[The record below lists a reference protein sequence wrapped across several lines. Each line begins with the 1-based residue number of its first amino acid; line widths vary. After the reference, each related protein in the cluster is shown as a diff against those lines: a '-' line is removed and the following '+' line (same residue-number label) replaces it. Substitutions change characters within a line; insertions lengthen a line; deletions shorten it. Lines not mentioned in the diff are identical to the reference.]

1 MRAHNSRRALRL
13 ASGLVAAG
21 LALTAAPHALAADS
35 GSGTAMRLT
44 KTQAEKLAER
54 MEVDPQADAAKAD
67 TGQAGDDSGTG
78 LKASTDAAAN
88 IAVKDT
94 SRIENVAGLA
104 ATMPVGNKQG
114 DYITLHSNGHAARTT
129 ADGTEQWT
137 HSVES
142 LYADWGIK
150 PLRVWEKEIY
160 PPHVQMSYN
169 AVGPFTPN
177 SDQGYDSGDLTGD
190 GVPDV
195 VFTADVGINPPV
207 GVSIPGTTLT
217 SGTMVTILDGETGKT
232 AWSKFYTYANQVKIV
247 DGALLVAD
255 SPAYN
260 PAAPTGSTA
269 KLTSTRFAYAD
280 GKLTESSTWT
290 YDTGETGPATWGA
303 LEDLG
308 GGKAAVAWNIR
319 KTAATAASGR
329 TLVLDMNDGTVRW
342 QTDSALY
349 VRQLRVDE
357 GRGQLVAVEQSDYT
371 DGVRYELAAY
381 DLTDG
386 RRTTLDS
393 RVNVLPTALT
403 VGNLTGS
410 GDAEYAVA
418 ESSLTDS
425 LFVNANTIRVLD
437 GDTPDTVL
445 WQHTT
450 KRDAANTENGSS
462 TWKLDVVAK
471 KLVAAASDDAQTGT
485 AANPGSR
492 FASLTVFSGKGN
504 VSWQT
509 KGATASPTFQDVF
522 KDKSGRHIRV
532 VDTDQNV
539 RTYAFKDGGQEQL
552 TPLQGDMASAKTVD
566 VDGDKK
572 DDLVEGG
579 TSNGVFAYS
588 GTSLLAGKPKMLWR
602 ATLPGAVHRIE
613 TADVTGDKA
622 PEIVVAAD
630 SAVVVLDS
638 RTGAV
643 LTTIDGGGHFVRSV
657 SLADVDG
664 DKKSDILV
672 PTDKLHV
679 YKGNG
684 KALWTYAAPEG
695 SGDVVFS
702 DPSMGNGKVYVQYTS
717 KNSFDVDAPVMR
729 AVQLNAKSGE
739 LGWAKEPQAPA
750 GAQNGKVRAGL
761 LDHAVYASP
770 AIPYADGHAVVYTW
784 VVWSP
789 SGLSGTDAFSPHNAM
804 EIRDGRTGEVLH
816 TAITGGLWTHSN
828 YLDGNSVLL
837 GSGTAAIYT
846 FSADGDADNRVFLTP
861 PAQNATWIT
870 APNGE
875 KVIMT
880 GGTGG
885 IYLWDPAV
893 LTGELQYPNYLG
905 KAPAAGAARNFVTG
919 DLDGDGKD
927 EAVMLNFDHRGV
939 NQAAEL
945 IGGGYSVPNNSTP
958 YTITLKLS

>member
-21 LALTAAPHALAADS
+21 LALTAAPHALAADTGS
-35 GSGTAMRLT
+35 GSAMRLT
-44 KTQAEKLAER
+44 DAQAEKLAER
-54 MEVDPQADAAKAD
+54 MEVDPQAGAAETDAD
-67 TGQAGDDSGTG
+67 PAGSDSGTG
-78 LKASTDAAAN
+78 PTASTDAAAN
-88 IAVKDT
+88 ITVKDT

-104 ATMPVGNKQG
+104 TTMPVGNTQG

-137 HSVES
+137 RSVES
-142 LYADWGIK
+142 LYADWGVR
-150 PLRVWEKEIY
+150 PTRVWEKEIY

-195 VFTADVGINPPV
+195 VFTADMGMNPPV

-217 SGTMVTILDGETGKT
+217 AGTMVTILDGETGKT
-232 AWSKFYTYANQVKIV
+232 VWSKFYTYASQVKIV

-260 PAAPTGSTA
+260 PAAPAGSTA
-269 KLTSTRFAYAD
+269 KLTSTRFEYAD
-280 GKLTESSTWT
+280 GKLTEAGTWT

-303 LEDLG
+303 LQDLG

-319 KTAATAASGR
+319 KTATTAASGR
-329 TLVLDMNDGTVRW
+329 TLVLDMNDGAVQW
-342 QTDSALY
+342 QTASSLY

-357 GRGQLVAVEQSDYT
+357 SRGQLVAVEQSDYS
-371 DGVRYELAAY
+371 DGVRYELVAY
-381 DLTDG
+381 DLSDG

-403 VGNLTGS
+403 VGNLQGS

-437 GDTPDTVL
+437 GDAPQTAL

-450 KRDAANTENGSS
+450 KRDASNPENGPS

-471 KLVAAASDDAQTGT
+471 NLVAAASDDAKSGT
-485 AANPGSR
+485 AENPGSR
-492 FASLTVFSGKGN
+492 FASLTVFTGKGKL
-504 VSWQT
+504 SWQT

-522 KDKSGRHIRV
+522 TDKSGRHIRV

-552 TPLQGDMASAKTVD
+552 TPLQGLMAYAKTVD
-566 VDGDKK
+566 VDGDQK

-613 TADVTGDKA
+613 TADVTGDKT

-643 LTTIDGGGHFVRSV
+643 LNTIDGGGQFVRSV
-657 SLADVDG
+657 TLADVDG
-664 DKKSDILV
+664 DNKADILV
-672 PTDKLHV
+672 PTDALRV
-679 YKGNG
+679 YKGDG
-684 KALWTYAAPEG
+684 KALWTYAAPDG
-695 SGDVVFS
+695 SGDVTFS
-702 DPSMGNGKVYVQYTS
+702 DPSLGDGKVYAQYTS
-717 KNSFDVDAPVMR
+717 KDSLHLDAPAMR
-729 AVQLNAKSGE
+729 AVQLDAKTGA
-739 LGWAKEPQAPA
+739 LGWAAEPEAPA
-750 GAQNGKVRAGL
+750 GAQDGKVRAGL
-761 LDHAVYASP
+761 LDHSVYASP

-784 VVWSP
+784 VVWTP
-789 SGLSGTDAFSPHNAM
+789 TGLSGADAISPHNAM
-804 EIRDGRTGEVLH
+804 EIRDGRTGKVLH
-816 TAITGGLWTHSN
+816 TAVLGGLWTHSN
-828 YLDGNSVLL
+828 YFDGDNTLL
-837 GSGTAAIYT
+837 ASGTAAIYSFT
-846 FSADGDADNRVFLTP
+846 ADGDADNRVYTIP
-861 PAQNATWIT
+861 PAQYASWIT

-875 KVIMT
+875 KVVAT
-880 GGTGG
+880 GGEGG
-885 IYLWDPAV
+885 VYLWDPAV
-893 LTGELQYPNYLG
+893 LTGDQQYPSYLG
-905 KAPAAGAARNFVTG
+905 KAPAAGAARNYIVG
-919 DLDGDGKD
+919 DLDGDGKE